1 MNELPARPPAHVN
14 LPGALPGYFPYAH
27 GALLLIYSSRIGR
40 YSTILPLRMQEPLL
54 VGNLRCVVALMR
66 NCGGGDVM
74 MMMMISRKPSRT
86 VPSGKRPPE
95 HHKPENGRLS
105 RREHFKKSTCHE
117 PHAEFWWHMRNFGG
131 IFSRRK
137 RDRGPRLGLLVGSGA
152 PAPWTLECVQV
163 FA

>member
-40 YSTILPLRMQEPLL
+40 YSTILPLRMQESRFLWW
-54 VGNLRCVVALMR
+54 VVARMW

-74 MMMMISRKPSRT
+74 MMMKISRKPALT

-95 HHKPENGRLS
+95 HQKPENGRLS
-105 RREHFKKSTCHE
+105 RREHFKK
-117 PHAEFWWHMRNFGG
+117 
-131 IFSRRK
+131 
-137 RDRGPRLGLLVGSGA
+137 
-152 PAPWTLECVQV
+152 
-163 FA
+163 